1 VRGDDQHTAD
11 MFSYLSPEGRVRLD
25 HPLRTIRRMTDE
37 VLKTLS
43 PRFARM
49 YSDIGRPSIPPE
61 QLLRALLLQALYTIR
76 SERLLMEE
84 IDYSILFRWF
94 IGLSLDDPIWSPT
107 TFSKNLRHRGG
118 ELGDWIVTFTA
129 AAYNLI
135 RLRSLLLRA

>member
-1 VRGDDQHTAD
+1 
-11 MFSYLSPEGRVRLD
+11 MFSYFSPEGRVRLD

-49 YSDIGRPSIPPE
+49 YSDIGRASIPPE
-61 QLLRALLLQALYTIR
+61 QLLRVLLLQPLYTIR

-84 IDYSILFRWF
+84 IDHSILFRWF

-118 ELGDWIVTFTA
+118 ELIDWIVTFTA